1 MDTLS
6 SRKMTPAAL
15 PDRWTWQR
23 SLQARMIIAFG
34 GAFLIIL
41 ALLTFWLGRTVYQT
55 YLEAAEH
62 DLEVVAFLASNAL
75 EDPLSGYASEFARY
89 QQWESEHKRAAST
102 SLETSI
108 GDREVDDNKN
118 DEDEE
123 EAPTKDDDPGAPSS
137 APTLTP
143 PPTPEIVLPRLQG
156 VAALYARDANVRV
169 TILDKNGHPVADSHH
184 PIEQIAPQGGQPEV
198 VTALH
203 GDEMS
208 DVRVDEFT
216 NALTLFAAAPIQ
228 QGSELLGVVQ
238 LSQPMQIVATK
249 ARNLVLTIILTGI
262 VAVLASTALAIW
274 ISRQLVRPV
283 LRLERAALAAAQGD
297 LSQQVPVQTGDEL
310 GALAQA
316 FNTMVGAVRTMLDQQ
331 RAFIAHAS
339 HELRSPLTNIK
350 LRIEAVRELGDEAP
364 DISERYLAEI
374 ESEAERLARLANALL
389 DLAHLES
396 RPPAPP
402 ERAVDLAP
410 LLQNAAAIMQLRA
423 EAAGISMTTATPA
436 TLPLV
441 KVHPEQIEEAVLNL
455 LDNAI
460 KYTSAGGSVTLAA
473 SAMSDRLT
481 ITVSDTGAGIPPDD
495 LPHIFDRFYRVD
507 KARSRARGAQHG
519 MGSGAGLGLAIVK
532 QLVEQNQGRIS
543 VESTLGQGTNFA
555 ISFPLMA

>member
-6 SRKMTPAAL
+6 SRKMTSAAL
-15 PDRWTWQR
+15 PDRWPWQR

-89 QQWESEHKRAAST
+89 QQWESEHKRAATT

-118 DEDEE
+118 DDDEE
-123 EAPTKDDDPGAPSS
+123 DAPTKDDAPGASSS

-169 TILDKNGHPVADSHH
+169 TILDKNGHPVADSHY
-184 PIEQIAPQGGQPEV
+184 PIEQITSQGEQPEV
-198 VTALH
+198 VTALR

-364 DISERYLAEI
+364 DLSERYLAEI

-473 SAMSDRLT
+473 SATPNRLT